1 MNLLELTEKVVE
13 MANKDEKFNENIKQT
28 QATIVMNLIDTK
40 DTSLTFSINNGELKF
55 SQGKPENFD
64 FLFKISR
71 KDFIDLITRKN
82 AEMMLMATKKL
93 KMVEGSWA
101 DIGKI
106 LSTFGAI
113 PKFGKEIVRSQ

>member
-64 FLFKISR
+64 FLFEISR
-71 KDFIDLITRKN
+71 KDFKELISRKN

-93 KMVEGSWA
+93 KMVEGSWT

-106 LSTFGAI
+106 VSTFGAI
-113 PKFGKEIVRSQ
+113 PKFSKEVVRSQ